1 MTNSE
6 TISIVSLAVGSVGAV
21 LGVIN
26 TWNALERQRVK
37 LVVRPAQ
44 SMLVPSGQPILTVEV
59 TNLSAFPITIAEI
72 GFRLRNGQK
81 AITPGNLLNGKPLPQ
96 RMESRES
103 VTAFFDLTDFD
114 PRQILMAFASTKCG
128 ECEEGTS
135 PSLEQLIQGR
145 S

>member
-1 MTNSE
+1 
-6 TISIVSLAVGSVGAV
+6 
-21 LGVIN
+21 
-26 TWNALERQRVK
+26 
-37 LVVRPAQ
+37 
-44 SMLVPSGQPILTVEV
+44 
-59 TNLSAFPITIAEI
+59 
-72 GFRLRNGQK
+72 
-81 AITPGNLLNGKPLPQ
+81 
-96 RMESRES
+96 MESRES